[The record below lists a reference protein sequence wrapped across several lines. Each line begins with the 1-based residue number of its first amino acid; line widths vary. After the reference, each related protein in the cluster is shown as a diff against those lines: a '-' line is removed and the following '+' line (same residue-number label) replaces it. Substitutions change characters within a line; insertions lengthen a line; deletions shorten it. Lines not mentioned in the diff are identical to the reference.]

1 MNIILFDGVCNLC
14 NSVVSFLIK
23 YDRQNNLHFAA
34 QQLSAGQKLML
45 QHAIATNNNSVVF
58 IKNEK
63 VYFKSDAIIEIA
75 KLLSGWPKLLM
86 MGVVLPKF
94 FRDGLYDIIA
104 NNRYKLFGK
113 RAICSMPSKATE
125 NKFIV

>member
-45 QHAIATNNNSVVF
+45 QHTIATNFSF
-58 IKNEK
+58 T
-63 VYFKSDAIIEIA
+63 
-75 KLLSGWPKLLM
+75 
-86 MGVVLPKF
+86 
-94 FRDGLYDIIA
+94 
-104 NNRYKLFGK
+104 GK
-113 RAICSMPSKATE
+113 PC
-125 NKFIV
+125 